1 MTAPARMPTRGVT
14 PRQRRRMRTL
24 VVFAWAIVVLGDG
37 PAHAAPATPSASTS
51 PEHELGAPLPSVT
64 LEALLARWLKRG
76 KEVQAWRSEIGAAEF
91 DIVTASLLPN
101 PSIGFE
107 TMGTFVGRDNPPDG
121 VINFGARVEMELP
134 IFGQR
139 RARRTT
145 AMRALDVAQM
155 VVAMLVWERAADIRE
170 AAVER
175 AFADAEVELAERALA
190 ELAEVRRV
198 IVARA
203 DAGVVPRYDAV
214 RIEILHASLEADGE
228 SARLER
234 ERLEARLVSI
244 VADTTL
250 KAAPVRREGLPRWTD
265 GLDETSLVR
274 RALEH
279 RPDVRF
285 ERRAEQAKLAE
296 ADEHRIEARPTPSLF
311 VGTYIAR
318 NDDSVNIIAGLSM
331 PLPMFDRNQG
341 LQGRAKAE
349 ARGHADMA
357 RALEARIRAEVRGA
371 VRNRRQA
378 NEARKRFEESGVL
391 ATADLLERAWRAY
404 QGGLFTIA
412 ELLDAYRAVWDSRQK
427 KLELDRS
434 LAMAEA
440 ELLRATG
447 RPLITSS

>member
-1 MTAPARMPTRGVT
+1 MTAVIRMPTTGVML
-14 PRQRRRMRTL
+14 RQRRRMWIL
-24 VVFAWAIVVLGDG
+24 VVFVWALVGLGHG
-37 PAHAAPATPSASTS
+37 PAHAEPPSPSSS
-51 PEHELGAPLPSVT
+51 PESELGAPPSVT
-64 LEALLARWLKRG
+64 LEALLQRWLKRG
-76 KEVQAWRSEIGAAEF
+76 KEVEAWRSEIGAAEF

-107 TMGTFVGRDNPPDG
+107 TMGTFVGRDDPPDG
-121 VINFGARVEMELP
+121 VINFGARIEMELP

-145 AMRALDVAQM
+145 AMRALDVTQM
-155 VVAMLVWERAADIRE
+155 LVATLVWERAADIRE

-175 AFADAEVELAERALA
+175 AFADAEVELAQQALA

-203 DAGVVPRYDAV
+203 DAGVIPRYDAMRV
-214 RIEILHASLEADGE
+214 EILHASLEADGE
-228 SARLER
+228 SARVER
-234 ERLEARLVSI
+234 DLLEARLVSA
-244 VADTTL
+244 VADPTL
-250 KAAPVRREGLPRWTD
+250 DAAPVRRDGLPRFTD
-265 GLDETSLVR
+265 GVDETSLVR

-279 RPDVRF
+279 RPDLLL

-318 NDDSVNIIAGLSM
+318 NDDSVNLIGGLAM

-357 RALEARIRAEVRGA
+357 RALEARVRAEVRGA

-378 NEARKRFEESGVL
+378 KEARERFEASGVL
-391 ATADLLERAWRAY
+391 ATVDLLERAWRAY

-412 ELLDAYRAVWDSRQK
+412 ELLDAYQAVWDSRQK
-427 KLELDRS
+427 KLQLDRS
-434 LAMAEA
+434 LALAEA
-440 ELLRATG
+440 DLLRATG
-447 RPLITSS
+447 RPLLTSS

>member
-1 MTAPARMPTRGVT
+1 MIARVVLAWVFAVAGHGLAHASTPPELEVGAPAP
-14 PRQRRRMRTL
+14 
-24 VVFAWAIVVLGDG
+24 
-37 PAHAAPATPSASTS
+37 
-51 PEHELGAPLPSVT
+51 PSVT
-64 LEALLARWLKRG
+64 VEALFDRWLERG
-76 KEVQAWRSEIGAAEF
+76 KEVEAWRSEIGAAEF
-91 DIVTASLLPN
+91 DVVTASLLPN

-139 RARRTT
+139 RARRT
-145 AMRALDVAQM
+145 AAIRALDVAQM
-155 VVAMLVWERAADIRE
+155 FVATLVWERAAQLRE
-170 AAVER
+170 AAIER
-175 AFADAEVELAERALA
+175 AFADAEVELAELALA

-203 DAGVVPRYDAV
+203 DAGVLPRYDAMRV
-214 RIEILHASLEADGE
+214 QILHASLEADGDG
-228 SARLER
+228 ARLER

-244 VADTTL
+244 VADPTL

-265 GLDETSLVR
+265 GLDETVLSR
-274 RALEH
+274 QALEH
-279 RPDVRF
+279 RPDVLL
-285 ERRAEQAKLAE
+285 ERRSEQARLAE

-318 NDDSVNIIAGLSM
+318 NDDSVNLIGGIAM
-331 PLPMFDRNQG
+331 PIPMFNRNQG

-349 ARGHADMA
+349 ARGHAAMA

-378 NEARKRFEESGVL
+378 KQARERFEESGVL
-391 ATADLLERAWRAY
+391 ATADLLQRAWRAY

-412 ELLDAYRAVWDSRQK
+412 ELLDAYQAVWDSRHK
-427 KLELDRS
+427 KLQLDRA
-434 LAMAEA
+434 LATAEA
-440 ELLRATG
+440 ELDRAVG